1 MSIPAAPGGGSFL
14 RGLVIGLIAVVLL
27 PLGLVQRPA
36 VAADGH
42 LVISEVVTGG
52 ATASDELVELYNP
65 SAAAMPTEGLELIYV
80 SASGA
85 TITRRVGWAVGA
97 PLLAPGAHL
106 LVANEAGAF
115 AAIADAVY
123 AGGMAAT
130 GGSVAL
136 RIQGAT
142 TAVDA
147 VGWGDA
153 TSAWL
158 EGNPASAPPSGSS
171 IERLPGASAGS
182 TKDTDDNAADFVVR
196 SVPDPQNVGSPPVP
210 ASPEPTPSPLPTA
223 TPIPDPTETP
233 APSGTPAPSASP
245 TPTNAPSPTAS
256 LTVPIGTARGLPDGT
271 AATIEATALTG
282 STFTEGGG
290 YLADATGGIAVLL
303 DSGSFARA
311 DRVLVTGTIDDRF
324 AQRTLR
330 ASTVAVQPDG
340 EPQSPAPIATG
351 AVNEGVEGR
360 LVRVSATIDGG
371 PAVLSGG
378 VAFDVNDGSGVA
390 RVVIGSSTGIDVAGW
405 ADGRP
410 ITVVG
415 VVGQRDS
422 SGTGASGYR
431 VQPRDPD
438 DVELL
443 PLPSPTPGS
452 SAGSSPTPT
461 PSPSESTGELMTI
474 AAARVVPINERVT
487 VRGVVTLASG
497 TIEDDSAV
505 VQDATGAILLRLG
518 EEAGQLVRGELIE
531 VTGVRS
537 TKSGMESLR
546 VSVPPRRIGA
556 APDPA
561 PRAVRTGDA
570 GEGAE
575 AEVVLVRGTLV
586 AHARRASSGTV
597 SFEIDD
603 GSGPLRVVL
612 GASLQAADDHLAGGT
627 WAQVTGVLGQETTG
641 AEPTLGYRVW
651 PRDPQEVRVLA
662 AVTDPSDASTE
673 ADATVDNQAR
683 FGGPDMRPVSA
694 DSLAVIGMGS
704 LADLRVGATLVT
716 GAWEELDVGGL
727 LWDGER
733 LVAIAATSGGLLE
746 RVIESRRPPISLELG
761 NLVGADSHARLGVA
775 IVTLGQAP
783 DDVIVDSRPPKAP
796 LSRMPARGAPAA
808 WVSIIGHLSVADGRS
823 TLAVGGRTVVVEQ
836 LCGGVRAPVTGV
848 ASVRGIALPDAA
860 HIIAPCDGIGPAPA
874 LTVSSRE
881 EGAGTNGSP
890 QSRVLN
896 APAMRADPAWGRRWI
911 AVALLAAGAGVLM
924 SVALVRR
931 RLGRGERGEPGREE
945 LHEGE
950 DAPAGPQL
958 TLVRVP
964 DEHA

>member
-1 MSIPAAPGGGSFL
+1 MSIPAGPGGGSFV
-14 RGLVIGLIAVVLL
+14 RGLVISLIAVVLL
-27 PLGLVQRPA
+27 PLGLLQRPA

-65 SAAAMPTEGLELIYV
+65 SAAALPVEGLELVYV

-85 TITRRVGWAVGA
+85 TLTRRVGWGVGA
-97 PLLAPGAHL
+97 PVLGSGAHL

-115 AAIADAVY
+115 ATIADAVY

-142 TAVDA
+142 SAIDA

-153 TSAWL
+153 ASAWL
-158 EGNPASAPPSGSS
+158 EGQPASAPPSGSS
-171 IERLPGASAGS
+171 IERLPGAAAGS

-210 ASPEPTPSPLPTA
+210 ESPVPTPLPSA
-223 TPIPDPTETP
+223 TPITSPTETP
-233 APSGTPAPSASP
+233 APSGSPAPSATAAPTDSPSP
-245 TPTNAPSPTAS
+245 TPST
-256 LTVPIGTARGLPDGT
+256 TVPIGTARGLPDGT
-271 AATIEATALTG
+271 TVTIEATALTG
-282 STFTEGGG
+282 STFTDGGG
-290 YLADATGGIAVLL
+290 FLADATGGIAVLL

-330 ASTVAVQPDG
+330 ASGVALQPGG
-340 EPQSPAPIATG
+340 ESPTPAPIATG

-371 PAVLSGG
+371 PTSLSGG
-378 VAFDVNDGSGVA
+378 LAFDVDDGSGVA
-390 RVVIGSSTGIDVAGW
+390 RVIVGSATGIDVAGW
-405 ADGRP
+405 ADGRG
-410 ITVVG
+410 ITFVG

-431 VQPRDPD
+431 VQPRDPG

-443 PLPSPTPGS
+443 PVPSPTPTGS
-452 SAGSSPTPT
+452 ATSSPTPT
-461 PSPSESTGELMTI
+461 PSPSESARELMTI
-474 AAARVVPINERVT
+474 AAARAAPTNEHVT
-487 VRGVVTLASG
+487 VRGVITLGSG
-497 TIEDDSAV
+497 TIEAESAV

-518 EEAGQLVRGELIE
+518 EDVGQLVRGELVE
-531 VTGVRS
+531 AEGVRS

-546 VSVPPRRIGA
+546 LSVPPRRIGT

-561 PRAVRTGDA
+561 PRALRTGDA

-575 AEVVLVRGTLV
+575 AEVVLVRGTIV
-586 AHARRASSGTV
+586 ANARRASSGTV

-612 GASLQAADDHLAGGT
+612 GASLQAADDHLAAGS
-627 WAQVTGVLGQETTG
+627 WVQVTGVLGQETTG

-651 PRDPQEVRVLA
+651 PRHPQEVRVLT
-662 AVTDPSDASTE
+662 AVTDGTDHSTE
-673 ADATVDNQAR
+673 ADPVDAGAR
-683 FGGPDMRPVSA
+683 FGGPDVRPPAA
-694 DSLAVIGMGS
+694 DSLAAIGVGS
-704 LADLRVGATLVT
+704 LADLRVGATLVN
-716 GAWEELDVGGL
+716 GAWEELEVAGL

-733 LVAIAATSGGLLE
+733 LVAIDGPSGDLLE
-746 RVIESRRPPISLELG
+746 RAIESRGPPISLELG
-761 NLVGADSHARLGVA
+761 NLVAADSHARLGVP

-783 DDVIVDSRPPKAP
+783 DDVVVDSRPPEAP

-808 WVSIIGHLSVADGRS
+808 WVSIVGHLSVADGRS
-823 TLAVGGRTVVVEQ
+823 TLAVGDLDVVVEQ
-836 LCGGVRAPVTGV
+836 LCDGMRTPITGV

-860 HIIAPCDGIGPAPA
+860 HIIVPCGGIGPAPA
-874 LTVSSRE
+874 LSLSSE
-881 EGAGTNGSP
+881 AVGADANGSP
-890 QSRVLN
+890 RSPVLS
-896 APAMRADPAWGRRWI
+896 ASAMGADAGAGRRWLG
-911 AVALLAAGAGVLM
+911 VALLAAGVAILL

-931 RLGRGERGEPGREE
+931 RLGRQDGGDPGREDLQE
-945 LHEGE
+945 AEG
-950 DAPAGPQL
+950 APPGPQL

-964 DEHA
+964 DEHV